1 MKFKNLLLCIVSI
14 IVPLCL
20 LSCSK
25 EQDFNYPM
33 ETIYGKWEG
42 TGIKIEDKWIDITDY
57 FYSDFQF
64 SVTFYDNGTYYGE
77 GYFGTGVGTYKAKGD
92 VIYTYVDGTP
102 YRNYRVISLNDN
114 VAELE
119 MFEDDSEVTIGLKVR
134 KTDR

>member
-1 MKFKNLLLCIVSI
+1 
-14 IVPLCL
+14 
-20 LSCSK
+20 
-25 EQDFNYPM
+25 M